1 MPSHRLVRRLGLALV
16 ALGLLAGLAVHISAG
31 AGDQADTDLVARQRE
46 MRELQRLGGM
56 ATVQTVKFD
65 QWLASLWHGE
75 RLAGTLAMLG
85 LIAGGACWWI
95 GGLMGEEPDAA
106 DSRY

>member
-16 ALGLLAGLAVHISAG
+16 ALGLLAGLAVHVSAG
-31 AGDQADTDLVARQRE
+31 AEADIDLVARQRE
-46 MRELQRLGGM
+46 MRELQRLGGT

-75 RLAGTLAMLG
+75 RLAGTLAVLG

-106 DSRY
+106 DSRH